1 MKKFLLTSIM
11 LALVGCGTIGNTVIS
26 DKTLQERAAF
36 ALDTT
41 SDQVKIT
48 DRKGGLDRVWFV
60 ANVGDKSHL
69 CYALP
74 VIGTGASD
82 AICSGSNSV
91 KRNNS
96 TP

>member
-1 MKKFLLTSIM
+1 MKKFLLTSTM

-26 DKTLQERAAF
+26 DETLQGRAAF

-48 DRKGGLDRVWFV
+48 DRKGDVDRVWFV

-69 CYALP
+69 CYARP
-74 VIGTGASD
+74 VIGIGASD

-91 KRNNS
+91 KKNNS
-96 TP
+96 TS

>member
-1 MKKFLLTSIM
+1 MKKFLLTSTM

-26 DKTLQERAAF
+26 DETLQGRAAF

-48 DRKGGLDRVWFV
+48 DRKGDMDRVWFV
-60 ANVGDKSHL
+60 ANVGDKSYL
-69 CYALP
+69 CYAHP
-74 VIGTGASD
+74 VVGIGASD

-91 KRNNS
+91 KKNNS
-96 TP
+96 TS